1 MSSMLRLLS
10 ISTALAIFSFGAT
23 DAQIIKFVKRGLSK
37 NPSLKVNSV
46 KIVDKQ
52 ILDKP
57 KGWQAYFIKFNLT
70 LKRGNKNINISQSDI
85 IFAKDGYISPD
96 FINIKTNRSIKH
108 DLSPKVDESFY
119 DDKHLLL
126 GNKNAKHKILIFS
139 DPNCPFCKEIV
150 PEVIEIV
157 SKYPEIFAL
166 YYYHL
171 PLLKLHPGSL
181 TLCKAMIL
189 LQKDKKVDLIKKIY
203 EVDFDYEE
211 KDEKKVLDELNKKL
225 GLNLTLKDINQE
237 WVKKELE
244 NDMKR
249 AEDLLVN
256 GTPTMFLDGKK
267 DPSREKYKDFIPKK
281 K

>member
-1 MSSMLRLLS
+1 M
-10 ISTALAIFSFGAT
+10 
-23 DAQIIKFVKRGLSK
+23 
-37 NPSLKVNSV
+37 
-46 KIVDKQ
+46 
-52 ILDKP
+52 
-57 KGWQAYFIKFNLT
+57 T
-70 LKRGNKNINISQSDI
+70 LKKGKETINISQSDI

-108 DLSPKVDESFY
+108 DLSPKVDDSFY

-126 GNKNAKHKILIFS
+126 GNKNAKHKILIFT

-150 PEVIEIV
+150 PEIIEV
-157 SKYPEIFAL
+157 VKKYPDIFAL

-171 PLLKLHPGSL
+171 PLLRLHPASK

-189 LQKDKKVDLIKKIY
+189 LQKDKKADLIKKIY
-203 EVDFDYEE
+203 EIDFNYDE
-211 KDEKKVLDELNKKL
+211 KDEKKILEEFNKKL
-225 GLNLTLKDINQE
+225 GLNFTLKDINQD

-249 AEDLLVN
+249 AEDLLVS

-267 DPSREKYKDFIPKK
+267 DPSREKYKDYIPKIK
-281 K
+281 